1 MTDSPL
7 LNYLYQSVLKIDNCL
22 NHVVTS
28 RLGWPVMPKFAW
40 TCHKLYLD
48 GRSGRT
54 AHAVL
59 WCQYVLACSCV
70 HMFIC
75 VVYTQSTCP
84 FQLYQAS
91 VGSQQFLL
99 FIVSERCMIY
109 CDRHPICVLE
119 NGELSIQRLNFQKIY
134 MHMC

>member
-7 LNYLYQSVLKIDNCL
+7 LNYLYQSVLKLDNCL

-40 TCHKLYLD
+40 TCHKLSLD
-48 GRSGRT
+48 
-54 AHAVL
+54 AVL
-59 WCQYVLACSCV
+59 WCLYVLACLCV

-84 FQLYQAS
+84 FQMHQAS

-119 NGELSIQRLNFQKIY
+119 NGEFSVQRLNFREKFICICVKSA
-134 MHMC
+134 MS